1 MLGLSSN
8 LQAES
13 LAAAEAGLQRKSREH
28 RISWGESHEQLYR
41 LDGQIKGDRAQA
53 EAFEA
58 ESRWRDTESRSME
71 QAAMSLGMLAT
82 NLKVPVE
89 MLWERIPGWSDGDVK
104 RAMRLVKE
112 GTGIDAMLGELENML
127 KQSAQDPA
135 NGPVA
140 V

>member
-1 MLGLSSN
+1 
-8 LQAES
+8 
-13 LAAAEAGLQRKSREH
+13 
-28 RISWGESHEQLYR
+28 
-41 LDGQIKGDRAQA
+41 
-53 EAFEA
+53 
-58 ESRWRDTESRSME
+58 
-71 QAAMSLGMLAT
+71 
-82 NLKVPVE
+82 